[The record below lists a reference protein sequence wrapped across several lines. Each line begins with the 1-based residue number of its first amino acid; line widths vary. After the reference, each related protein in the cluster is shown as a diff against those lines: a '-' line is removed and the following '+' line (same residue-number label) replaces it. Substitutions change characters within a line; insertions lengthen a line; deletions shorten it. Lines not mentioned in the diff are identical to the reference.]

1 MKAGVDLKK
10 VNLGLALYGRSYKLL
25 DPMCA
30 GYGCDMIGG
39 GAAGT
44 CTAIGESQIS
54 RTALHFYLILS

>member
-44 CTAIGESQIS
+44 CTAIGKS
-54 RTALHFYLILS
+54 